1 MLMVRV
7 SPPLIVSTATA
18 IYALGTALLA
28 LRPST
33 GLVRSAEYA
42 LAGLQ
47 IAAAV
52 LFLSI
57 AIPEVRAGVVPPI
70 GPMVILAIPIFLL
83 MGDVHFHFK
92 TKQRQQLRVRR
103 HLSRMIW
110 TFIVAIR
117 APIVELNG
125 TLQIPVPIILFVP
138 LILTPLIIWVVLRRY
153 PITELEP

>member
-70 GPMVILAIPIFLL
+70 GPTVILAIPIFLL
-83 MGDVHFHFK
+83 MCDVHFYFK
-92 TKQRQQLRVRR
+92 IKQLQQLRVRR